1 MKRLYSLFLAL
12 IIATT
17 ASAQIQTEVLSPG
30 VFKLTYGAT
39 DDYTLYDPGFEVP
52 TFYVHC
58 FVNAV
63 DNSSGNAFEDA
74 WINSNV
80 TMNYDSTAMAYIGI
94 VDLNSK
100 LFTQTN
106 AEIPVGTVVNK
117 LGFVFKDLQN
127 GATKQSA
134 DLYANGPT
142 TIINLSAF
150 TPNSKQKSSVVNG
163 QLQTSMKGLLTITLY
178 EISEKL
184 LRNFETKAD
193 GNLIDLNIRKNG
205 LYLVKITQG
214 TQSEV
219 LKFTK

>member
-1 MKRLYSLFLAL
+1 
-12 IIATT
+12 
-17 ASAQIQTEVLSPG
+17 
-30 VFKLTYGAT
+30 
-39 DDYTLYDPGFEVP
+39 
-52 TFYVHC
+52 
-58 FVNAV
+58 
-63 DNSSGNAFEDA
+63 
-74 WINSNV
+74 
-80 TMNYDSTAMAYIGI
+80 MAYIGI

-163 QLQTSMKGLLTITLY
+163 QLQTSMKL
-178 EISEKL
+178 EKTDFTWL
-184 LRNFETKAD
+184 KLPRELKVKCLNSQNNFC
-193 GNLIDLNIRKNG
+193 IR
-205 LYLVKITQG
+205 
-214 TQSEV
+214 
-219 LKFTK
+219 F